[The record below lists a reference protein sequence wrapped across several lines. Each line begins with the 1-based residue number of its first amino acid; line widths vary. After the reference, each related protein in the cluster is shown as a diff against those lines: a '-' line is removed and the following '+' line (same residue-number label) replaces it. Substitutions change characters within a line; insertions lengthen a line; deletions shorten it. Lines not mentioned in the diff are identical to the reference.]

1 MAVRFVKT
9 ISAGVQ
15 IVKNNKIEKKLGYF
29 ERKKQASIASKNPSI
44 YPTKTKFHLTLIFV
58 VVLSLYLLSTYQTE
72 STPLE
77 LVEGVPNLFLLLAKF
92 FPPNLE
98 VLMASSVVAAFS
110 ETIQMA
116 IIATTIAAILCIP
129 LSLLGAQNITTNK
142 YLYGFMRMFLNIL
155 RTIPDIVLAL
165 IFVGIFGLGVFPG
178 ILALIIFSLG
188 ILAKLISETVE
199 SVDMNPLE
207 AMQASGAGKLQMIYF
222 GLVPQV
228 LPQFSSLVLYV
239 FEINIRASVVLGL
252 VGAGGIGLV
261 LDQQIRLYNL
271 PNAMAIIIGIFI
283 LVVIIEYISTKIRE
297 AIV

>member
-1 MAVRFVKT
+1 MKKT
-9 ISAGVQ
+9 DNGQ
-15 IVKNNKIEKKLGYF
+15 IMPGKT
-29 ERKKQASIASKNPSI
+29 PSI
-44 YPTKTKFHLTLIFV
+44 YTAKTKSRLLLIFG
-58 VVLSLYLLSTYQTE
+58 VVLALYLFSTYQTN
-72 STPLE
+72 STPAE
-77 LVEGVPNLFLLLAKF
+77 LVIGLPNLFALLAKF
-92 FPPNLE
+92 FPPNFE
-98 VLMASSVVAAFS
+98 VLTASSVVAAFS

-116 IIATTIAAILCIP
+116 IIATTVAAILCVP

-142 YLYGFMRMFLNIL
+142 YLYGFMRFFLNVL

-188 ILAKLISETVE
+188 ILAKLISETIE

-207 AMQASGAGKLQMIYF
+207 AMQASGAGTIQTIYY

-271 PNAMAIIIGIFI
+271 ENAMAIIIGIFV
-283 LVVIIEYISTKIRE
+283 LVVIIEFISNKIRE